1 MTPRRARALLAASL
15 ALVVGVG
22 LAWWLLAGRDGRVD
36 LVGPAVTTST
46 TSTTTS
52 IPASAPPSTTL
63 LPAAL
68 RPPGAAP
75 LPEPGVPVRLR
86 IADLGVDA
94 PAVPVARL
102 PDGQMQ
108 IPGAN
113 EAGWYSPGPRP
124 GDAFGSAVIAAH
136 IDFDGR
142 PGVFFRLDQLAVGA
156 EVVAVDDR
164 GAEHR
169 YRVTE
174 RFQVAKDRLP
184 RAELF
189 RTGGAPVLTLITCGG
204 SFDEADRHYSDNIV
218 VRAVPI

>member
-1 MTPRRARALLAASL
+1 MTPRQARALLVASCAL
-15 ALVVGVG
+15 AVGVG

-36 LVGPAVTTST
+36 LVGPTVTTST
-46 TSTTTS
+46 TTTPVQEPAPTSTTS
-52 IPASAPPSTTL
+52 
-63 LPAAL
+63 LPAPL

-75 LPEPGVPVRLR
+75 LPRPGVPVRLR
-86 IADLGVDA
+86 IDDLGVDA
-94 PAVPVARL
+94 AAVPVGRL
-102 PDGQMQ
+102 PDGQME
-108 IPGAN
+108 IPGAS
-113 EAGWYSPGPRP
+113 ETGWYSPGPRP

-142 PGVFFRLDQLAVGA
+142 PGIFFRLNQLAVGA

-174 RFQVAKDRLP
+174 RFQVAKEGLP

-204 SFDEADRHYSDNIV
+204 SFDQAHRHYSDNIV

>member
-1 MTPRRARALLAASL
+1 MTPRRARALLAASFAL
-15 ALVVGVG
+15 ATGVG
-22 LAWWLLAGRDGRVD
+22 LAWWILAGRDGRVD

-46 TSTTTS
+46 TTTS
-52 IPASAPPSTTL
+52 VPASAPPSTTA

-68 RPPGAAP
+68 RPPGAPP
-75 LPEPGVPVRLR
+75 LPQPGVPVRLR
-86 IADLGVDA
+86 IADLDVDA
-94 PAVPVARL
+94 PAVPVARQ
-102 PDGQMQ
+102 PDDQME
-108 IPGAN
+108 IPAAS

-124 GDAFGSAVIAAH
+124 GDAFGSAVLAAH

-156 EVVAVDDR
+156 EVVAVDDL

-174 RFQVAKDRLP
+174 RFQVDKDRLP

-204 SFDEADRHYSDNIV
+204 AFDQADRRYRDNIV
-218 VRAVPI
+218 VRAAPI